1 MTQQDKNFLFNISE
15 CKWTQLR
22 KDSKR
27 RVMNIFTS
35 RGLTKEYVDLAYGE
49 MDILTALKLIK

>member
-1 MTQQDKNFLFNISE
+1 MKQQDKNFLFTIRDF
-15 CKWTQLR
+15 KWNQVR

-35 RGLTKEYVDLAYGE
+35 RGLTKEYVDMCYGE
-49 MDILTALKLIK
+49 MDLFTAIKLIK